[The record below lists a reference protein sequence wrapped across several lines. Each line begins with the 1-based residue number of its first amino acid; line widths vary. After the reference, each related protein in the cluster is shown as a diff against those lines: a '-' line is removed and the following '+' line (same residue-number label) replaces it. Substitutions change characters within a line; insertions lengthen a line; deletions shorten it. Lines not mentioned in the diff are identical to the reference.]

1 MSLPNV
7 PNITP
12 VITVNFSEAI
22 NLLLVSI
29 AMEEIS
35 ISHIINAEAERIQFV
50 LGTLHDS
57 GSPGSIDD
65 IIKVNKDVRQTL
77 TEVVRKELLLQ
88 MKLETVLNSSSTPPL
103 QAAPAQQPYA
113 PDQPGSSS
121 YPTYR

>member
-22 NLLLVSI
+22 NVLLVSI

-35 ISHIINAEAERIQFV
+35 LSHIINAEAERIQFV
-50 LGTLHDS
+50 LGTLHES
-57 GSPGSIDD
+57 GAHGSIDD

-88 MKLETVLNSSSTPPL
+88 MKLEAVLNSTPPAL
-103 QAAPAQQPYA
+103 HVASTQPPYS